1 MSDELVAYRTE
12 GRVAVITLNRPAKRN
27 AINVALADQLTA
39 AWQRFAEGEERVAVL
54 TGGNDVFTVGAD
66 LADVPAELWRCI
78 PGIGVGI
85 EKPIVAAVAGW
96 CIGGGV
102 VLVEMCDL
110 CVAAEGA
117 RFSYPEAKVGFSG
130 GLVAT
135 LAARI
140 PHKIAMEMMLLGE
153 PMAAER
159 AYQVGL
165 VNRVVPAG
173 ELLSAALD
181 YANRL
186 ADNAPM
192 VMAMLKRFVGE
203 VVAKGP
209 SERAALARA
218 QVDAVTA
225 SADFAEGKAAFAA
238 KRKPDFKGK

>member
-1 MSDELVAYRTE
+1 MSEDLVAYRVE
-12 GRVAVITLNRPAKRN
+12 GRVAIITLNRPAKRN
-27 AINVALADQLTA
+27 AINGALADQLAA
-39 AWQRFAEGEERVAVL
+39 AWARFAAGEERVAVL

-66 LADVPAELWRCI
+66 LSDVPAEFWRCI
-78 PGIGVGI
+78 PGIGVAV

-102 VLVEMCDL
+102 ILVQMCDL

-165 VNRVVPAG
+165 VNRVVPG
-173 ELLSAALD
+173 NELLPAALD
-181 YANRL
+181 YAGRL

-192 VMAMLKRFVGE
+192 VMAMLKRFVAE

-209 SERAALARA
+209 SERAAMARA
-218 QVDAVTA
+218 QVDAVTN
-225 SADFAEGKAAFAA
+225 SADLAEGKAAFAA

>member
-1 MSDELVAYRTE
+1 
-12 GRVAVITLNRPAKRN
+12 
-27 AINVALADQLTA
+27 
-39 AWQRFAEGEERVAVL
+39 
-54 TGGNDVFTVGAD
+54 
-66 LADVPAELWRCI
+66 
-78 PGIGVGI
+78 
-85 EKPIVAAVAGW
+85 
-96 CIGGGV
+96 
-102 VLVEMCDL
+102 
-110 CVAAEGA
+110 
-117 RFSYPEAKVGFSG
+117 
-130 GLVAT
+130 
-135 LAARI
+135 
-140 PHKIAMEMMLLGE
+140 MEMMLLGE